1 MGSVGL
7 DVSVILHV
15 KRPLH
20 ILRHAINTSKT
31 HATTTTNE
39 LELQTFWAD
48 ARNIHNS
55 RPSNRVSNVNDQRNE
70 RFNQAQIKT
79 AKVYENPFL
88 VEIYTLMA
96 ERFAAQKI
104 T

>member
-7 DVSVILHV
+7 DVSKILHV

-20 ILRHAINTSKT
+20 ILIQKKQKKNRNNYLCCLIKRKKLLPQR
-31 HATTTTNE
+31 TNE

-55 RPSNRVSNVNDQRNE
+55 RPSNRVSNVND
-70 RFNQAQIKT
+70 
-79 AKVYENPFL
+79 
-88 VEIYTLMA
+88 
-96 ERFAAQKI
+96 
-104 T
+104 

>member
-20 ILRHAINTSKT
+20 ILRHANTSKT

-48 ARNIHNS
+48 ARNTHNS
-55 RPSNRVSNVNDQRNE
+55 RPSNRVSNFNDQRNE

-88 VEIYTLMA
+88 VEIYTPMA